1 MTGKIE
7 TRYQS
12 TVPFEK
18 RDTDIASLIKLMN
31 KIDINPKEIQ
41 RQFVAGKDPNWMP
54 DFIAD
59 IFCGEDLGTV
69 VISLQAKQYKVDWKG
84 EEKTVQ
90 YKLLDAQQ
98 RLTMLWLFINDEV
111 KVREKI
117 IIFDKNKRPID
128 IGGMLWG
135 DIERK
140 YPDIADQFLS
150 RSVTIKEYGEE
161 DNYLNT
167 KEESTRFKLI
177 QAGFDLK
184 PQEVR
189 NCSKAMIAEKTR
201 DDVRLEQIPL
211 YGLLG
216 KMDNTRMKV
225 EEGRAMHIHYLI
237 HKYKRIDKKTL
248 DDLYE
253 DLRLEDP
260 GDECK
265 VYSALYEKDIKVFKV
280 LKPIEDMMAKI
291 LEDKQFYSQ
300 ITTGYYHSLFFFCEV
315 IIRNGPYAID
325 DIDELKWLFFQT
337 HAELVLPNGNE
348 GPLENE
354 TDFGHALS
362 QIGSKKNMEYVVN
375 TWTEELG
382 LNEEE

>member
-1 MTGKIE
+1 MSSKIE
-7 TRYQS
+7 TKYQF
-12 TVPFEK
+12 TVPWEK
-18 RDTDIASLIKLMN
+18 RDTDIASLIELMD

-41 RQFVAGKDPNWMP
+41 RQFVADKDPNWMP

-69 VISLQAKQYKVDWKG
+69 VISLQTKPYEVVWKG

-98 RLTMLWLFINDEV
+98 RITMLWLFINDEV
-111 KVREKI
+111 KVREAV
-117 IIFDKNKRPID
+117 IIFDKNNRPVD

-140 YPDIADQFLS
+140 YPDIANQFLS
-150 RSVTIKEYGEE
+150 RSVTIKEYGAEE
-161 DNYLNT
+161 NYLNT

-177 QAGFDLK
+177 QAGFSLT

-189 NCSKAMIAEKTR
+189 NCSKAMIAEQTR
-201 DDVRLEQIPL
+201 DDVRLEPIPL

-225 EEGRAMHIHYLI
+225 EEARAKHIHYLI
-237 HKYKRIDKKTL
+237 HKYKMIGPKAL
-248 DDLYE
+248 NDLYE
-253 DLRLEDP
+253 DSRLEDP

-265 VYSALYEKDIKVFKV
+265 VYSALYERDIKIFRI

-300 ITTGYYHSLFFFCEV
+300 ITTQYFHSLFFFCEV
-315 IIRNGPYAID
+315 IKRKGPFAID
-325 DIDELKWLFFQT
+325 DIEELKWLFFQT

-348 GPLENE
+348 GLLANE
-354 TDFGHALS
+354 TEFGHALS
-362 QIGSKKNMEYVVN
+362 TIGSAKHLKYVVD
-375 TWTEELG
+375 TWEEKLG
-382 LNEEE
+382 LNEDE